1 MRICSR
7 RWFSLAAVLGLAVL
21 AASGAEE
28 RFDTLRARIGA
39 DPGAPGVQ
47 PFYRELA
54 VEALATRRLPEGLES
69 LIGVFTKALK
79 SKRDLPTEGEFG
91 VLLRA
96 ADAFILMAYTQES
109 GSGITFRRDVTEW
122 LFGSEGRVRTFLDIV
137 SPQDDWPAMYG
148 IVETLYG
155 HDPAGRDDFRRL
167 ILAMALVWDQ
177 PRPEPH
183 PQMGRGQL
191 PYDEPM
197 AKRYDYFRDLY
208 ASKRADIPYGKLSV
222 AALTNVVDT
231 PVPLSE
237 LLWVRE
243 HVRPTN
249 WDRKFFDVRYDMDR
263 LERAVYQWPHGP
275 YALAAIEEKG
285 GICTD
290 QAYYATLCA
299 RAYGVPALL
308 FVGEGRRGGHAWFG
322 YMKGTEKW
330 EMDVGRYAYDKFAT
344 GYALNPQT
352 NQPLSDH
359 DVSFL
364 CDRAL
369 HDDAFS
375 DAARLARLAVV
386 LRELGYLAAA
396 RQTAERSLQLSP
408 LFEAPWLV
416 EEKMLEDAKDWRGL
430 VALLGRKADTFR
442 KYPDYV
448 ARINSRRAEVLRT
461 LGDEAGAE
469 RLMARNVR
477 EVDKDRDDLARS
489 LVSEQVRAAYEKGD
503 YVTARERM
511 EDLLKDQKD
520 EGQKLMEM
528 LESYL
533 KLTQETKQTDAA
545 ARFLKR
551 YIDALERR
559 YGGSERNRVI
569 LLGVLLKAYEN
580 NGDKDEAA
588 RLRRRIEKLQE

>member
-1 MRICSR
+1 MCTRSLR
-7 RWFSLAAVLGLAVL
+7 SLSLAAALVAAAGT
-21 AASGAEE
+21 ASGGEE
-28 RFDTLRARIGA
+28 RFDAVRARIAA

-47 PFYRELA
+47 PFYREVA
-54 VEALATRRLPEGLES
+54 VEALVTRRLPEGLES
-69 LIGVFTKALK
+69 LMGVFTKALK
-79 SKRDLPTEGEFG
+79 SKKDLPTDGEFP

-96 ADAFILMAYTQES
+96 SDALILMAYTQES
-109 GSGITFRRDVTEW
+109 GSGITFRRDVAEW

-148 IVETLYG
+148 IVEALHE

-167 ILAMALVWDQ
+167 ILALALVWDQ
-177 PRPEPH
+177 PRPQPH
-183 PQMGRGQL
+183 PQIGRGQL
-191 PYDEPM
+191 PYDEPIT
-197 AKRYDYFRDLY
+197 ARYDYFRDLY

-237 LLWVRE
+237 LRWVRE

-249 WDRKFFDVRYDMDR
+249 WERKFSDIRYDQGR
-263 LERAVYQWPHGP
+263 LERTVYQWPHGP
-275 YALAAIEEKG
+275 YTLAAIEEKG

-290 QAYYATLCA
+290 QAYFATLCA

-330 EMDVGRYAYDKFAT
+330 EMDIGRYTYDKFAT

-352 NQPLSDH
+352 NQPMSDH
-359 DVSFL
+359 DMNFL

-369 HDDAFS
+369 RDDSFS

-396 RQTAERSLQLSP
+396 RQTAGRSLELSP

-416 EEKMLEDAKDWRGL
+416 QEKMLEDAKDWRGL
-430 VALLGRKADTFR
+430 SALLSRKADTFR

-448 ARINSRRAEVLRT
+448 ARIAARQAEVLRA
-461 LGDEAGAE
+461 LGDDAGAD
-469 RLMARNVR
+469 RLVTRNVR
-477 EVDKDRDDLARS
+477 QVDKDRDDLARS
-489 LVSEQVRAAYEKGD
+489 LVSEQARAAYEKGD
-503 YVTARERM
+503 HAGARERL
-511 EDLLKDQKD
+511 EALLKDQKD
-520 EGQKLMEM
+520 EGQKLMD
-528 LESYL
+528 LLDSYL
-533 KLTQETKQTDAA
+533 KLTRETKQTEEAV
-545 ARFLKR
+545 RFLKR

-559 YGGSERNRVI
+559 YGGVERNRAI
-569 LLGVLLKAYEN
+569 LLRILLQAYEN
-580 NGDKDEAA
+580 NGDKEEAA
-588 RLRRRIEKLQE
+588 RLRHRIEKLED